1 MVVCSPGS
9 RNNSELQRVSLNI
22 ISGTGLYIRFWL
34 GTRHSDRLN
43 PHGFKLKDLEMK
55 DVLVKFVFCLIV
67 LLSGQ
72 SFADPVNRDQ
82 PKDLP
87 PEAKELGCVSCHL
100 SKAWNMGPDWYTI
113 SKMYKGATQYEY
125 NGKMYPVV
133 EGMVLKISKGGN
145 GHWGTMPMVAMDLD
159 GSKHDK
165 IKKLVIYILNL
176 DKSGTH

>member
-1 MVVCSPGS
+1 M
-9 RNNSELQRVSLNI
+9 
-22 ISGTGLYIRFWL
+22 RFWL

-43 PHGFKLKDLEMK
+43 PYEIKLKDLEMK
-55 DVLVKFVFCLIV
+55 DVLVKFVFCLGV
-67 LLSGQ
+67 LLSSQ
-72 SFADPVNRDQ
+72 SFAGAEKRDQ

-87 PEAKELGCVSCHL
+87 PEAVELKCVVCHL
-100 SKAWNMGPDWYTI
+100 SRSWNMGPDWFTI

-125 NGKMYPVV
+125 NGKMYPIV

-176 DKSGTH
+176 DTSHAH